1 MIGDARTY
9 DYTGRFI
16 DVSKFCR
23 KNNKTGFSVRK
34 RQTSWAFLLIFC
46 KPVIPKSSI
55 FTRYTKIFEN
65 IFEFFYR
72 FFAQKFA
79 VFGEKTLDSPYFGK
93 FPIFCHH
100 DFSPI
105 NLLWTICHFM
115 IFYISM
121 SSQQQ
126 CRVYSRKIELHQI
139 TFRKLYFLLRNAI
152 DTISWV
158 TNFGDY
164 IYLNFYSTIYIC
176 VFYI

>member
-1 MIGDARTY
+1 MLELMI
-9 DYTGRFI
+9 I
-16 DVSKFCR
+16 LDVSLMFR
-23 KNNKTGFSVRK
+23 NSVGKTTKQDFPSENDKPPEHFYWFFS
-34 RQTSWAFLLIFC
+34 